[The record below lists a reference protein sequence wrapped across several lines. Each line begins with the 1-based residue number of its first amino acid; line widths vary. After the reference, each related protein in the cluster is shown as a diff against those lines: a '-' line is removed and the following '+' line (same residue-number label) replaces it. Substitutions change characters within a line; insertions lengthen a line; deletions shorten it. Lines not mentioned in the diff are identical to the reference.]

1 MLHSPSRIAGL
12 MLLALTMSACDD
24 SVVITPEEPGTI
36 AATAAAT
43 ADLSTLVTAL
53 QAANLVAT
61 LEGDGPFTVFAPL
74 NSAFAGLDPA
84 VLGGLLEAGNVDL
97 LSRVLTF
104 HVVSGAAVLSTDLSD
119 GQTFTTVE
127 GGELTVGLS
136 SGGVTI
142 NSASVITADVE
153 ASNGVVHI
161 IDAVLLPEDN
171 SAYETA
177 VLTDATTTLAS
188 AALAAGLKDDLS
200 GPGPFTIFAPDNAAF
215 AALPEY
221 TLNALLEA
229 GNIEILQKVLGFHVI
244 VGQTILAG
252 DLTDGAMV
260 TTLQGGDLT
269 VDLSTPTDP
278 KVNGVS
284 ITATDI
290 TVDNGVIHL
299 VDEVILPD
307 FNIVETASITEGFST
322 LVAAVAAGDLVS
334 TLSDEMGSF
343 TVFAPTNDAF
353 ATLGGTVDA
362 LLEAENQGILVDVLT
377 YHVLDSEVASSAL
390 SDGLAVATVEMGDVT
405 FMADAM
411 SPSGFKINGANIT
424 AVDIQTSN
432 GVIHVIDAVLTESMD
447 VVQRAIV
454 TEETATLVDAVV
466 AGDLV
471 STLMGPGPFTVFA
484 PINAAF
490 EALGTTT
497 LEALLD
503 PANQTILQDVL
514 TYHVIPSKVLAADL
528 TDGAMVETVE
538 GGDVTIDLSDPT
550 MPMVNGA
557 NIIATDIMT
566 ENGVIHLIDGVL
578 TESMDI
584 VQRASVTGET
594 ATLVDAVVAG
604 DLVETLQG
612 PGPFTVFAPINAAFE
627 ALGTTTI
634 LELLDP
640 ANQAI
645 LQDVLTYHVIP
656 GKVMA
661 GDLTD
666 GAMVETVEGG
676 DVTIDLS
683 DPTMPMVNG
692 ANIIAT
698 DIVTENGVI
707 HLIDGVLTESM
718 DIVQRAIV
726 TEETAT
732 LVDAV
737 VAGDLV
743 STLQG
748 PGPFTVFAPINAAF
762 EALGT
767 DQLDVLLDPANLA
780 LLQKVLTYHVIP
792 GKVMAG
798 DLTDGA
804 TVATV
809 EGSNVAID
817 LSDPAMPM
825 VNGANIIATDI
836 VTENGVIHL
845 IDGVL
850 TENLNLVDVAVVNGF
865 STLVDLVAQQ
875 GLAGA
880 LSAPDAGLTVF
891 APTNEAF
898 AALSA
903 VPSGQALT
911 DVLTYHVLDSEVA
924 SGDLSDG
931 LQVTNTLLAGGAFTV
946 NISGSDVT
954 ITDGAGNT
962 VNVIITDVPASNG
975 IIHVIDAVLI
985 PTP

>member
-1 MLHSPSRIAGL
+1 MCSS
-12 MLLALTMSACDD
+12 
-24 SVVITPEEPGTI
+24 
-36 AATAAAT
+36 
-43 ADLSTLVTAL
+43 DL
-53 QAANLVAT
+53 
-61 LEGDGPFTVFAPL
+61 
-74 NSAFAGLDPA
+74 
-84 VLGGLLEAGNVDL
+84 
-97 LSRVLTF
+97 
-104 HVVSGAAVLSTDLSD
+104 
-119 GQTFTTVE
+119 
-127 GGELTVGLS
+127 
-136 SGGVTI
+136 
-142 NSASVITADVE
+142 
-153 ASNGVVHI
+153 
-161 IDAVLLPEDN
+161 
-171 SAYETA
+171 
-177 VLTDATTTLAS
+177 
-188 AALAAGLKDDLS
+188 
-200 GPGPFTIFAPDNAAF
+200 
-215 AALPEY
+215 
-221 TLNALLEA
+221 
-229 GNIEILQKVLGFHVI
+229 
-244 VGQTILAG
+244 
-252 DLTDGAMV
+252 
-260 TTLQGGDLT
+260 
-269 VDLSTPTDP
+269 
-278 KVNGVS
+278 
-284 ITATDI
+284 
-290 TVDNGVIHL
+290 
-299 VDEVILPD
+299 
-307 FNIVETASITEGFST
+307 EGFST

-334 TLSDEMGSF
+334 TLSDEMGTF

-353 ATLGGTVDA
+353 SALGGTVDA
-362 LLEAENQGILVDVLT
+362 LLETENQGILVDVLT

-390 SDGLAVATVEMGDVT
+390 SDGLTAATVEMGDVT
-405 FMADAM
+405 FTADGM

-471 STLMGPGPFTVFA
+471 A
-484 PINAAF
+484 
-490 EALGTTT
+490 
-497 LEALLD
+497 
-503 PANQTILQDVL
+503 
-514 TYHVIPSKVLAADL
+514 
-528 TDGAMVETVE
+528 
-538 GGDVTIDLSDPT
+538 
-550 MPMVNGA
+550 
-557 NIIATDIMT
+557 
-566 ENGVIHLIDGVL
+566 
-578 TESMDI
+578 
-584 VQRASVTGET
+584 
-594 ATLVDAVVAG
+594 
-604 DLVETLQG
+604 
-612 PGPFTVFAPINAAFE
+612 
-627 ALGTTTI
+627 
-634 LELLDP
+634 
-640 ANQAI
+640 
-645 LQDVLTYHVIP
+645 
-656 GKVMA
+656 
-661 GDLTD
+661 
-666 GAMVETVEGG
+666 
-676 DVTIDLS
+676 
-683 DPTMPMVNG
+683 
-692 ANIIAT
+692 
-698 DIVTENGVI
+698 
-707 HLIDGVLTESM
+707 
-718 DIVQRAIV
+718 
-726 TEETAT
+726 
-732 LVDAV
+732 
-737 VAGDLV
+737 
-743 STLQG
+743 TLQG

-809 EGSNVAID
+809 EGSNVTID

-975 IIHVIDAVLI
+975 IIHVIDAVLL

>member
-1 MLHSPSRIAGL
+1 MRRLLSSRFNIPFLAA
-12 MLLALTMSACDD
+12 LALSACDD
-24 SVVITPEEPGTI
+24 AVVITPEEPVSI

-43 ADLSTLVTAL
+43 ADLSTLVSAL
-53 QAANLVAT
+53 QAADLVAT

-74 NSAFAGLDPA
+74 NSAFADLDPA
-84 VLGGLLEAGNVDL
+84 VLAGLLEAGNVDL

-104 HVVSGAAVLSTDLSD
+104 HVVAGAAVLSTELSD

-127 GGELTVGLS
+127 GGTLTVGLS
-136 SGGVTI
+136 GGGVSI
-142 NSASVITADVE
+142 NDATVITPDVE

-161 IDAVLLPEDN
+161 IDGVLLPGGND
-171 SAYETA
+171 AYETA
-177 VLTDATTTLAS
+177 VLTGGTTTLAS
-188 AALAAGLKDDLS
+188 AVLAAELADDLA

-215 AALPEY
+215 AALPAY
-221 TLNALLEA
+221 TLNALLDA

-244 VGQTILAG
+244 AGQAIFAG

-334 TLSDEMGSF
+334 TLSDEMGTF

-353 ATLGGTVDA
+353 SALGGTVDA
-362 LLEAENQGILVDVLT
+362 LLETENQGILVDVLT

-390 SDGLAVATVEMGDVT
+390 SDGLTAATVEMGDVT
-405 FMADAM
+405 FTADGM

-471 STLMGPGPFTVFA
+471 STLQGPGPFTVFA

-503 PANQTILQDVL
+503 PANQAILQDVL
-514 TYHVIPSKVLAADL
+514 TYHVIPSKIMAADL
-528 TDGAMVETVE
+528 TDGAMVATVE

-604 DLVETLQG
+604 DLV
-612 PGPFTVFAPINAAFE
+612 A
-627 ALGTTTI
+627 
-634 LELLDP
+634 
-640 ANQAI
+640 
-645 LQDVLTYHVIP
+645 
-656 GKVMA
+656 
-661 GDLTD
+661 
-666 GAMVETVEGG
+666 
-676 DVTIDLS
+676 
-683 DPTMPMVNG
+683 
-692 ANIIAT
+692 
-698 DIVTENGVI
+698 
-707 HLIDGVLTESM
+707 
-718 DIVQRAIV
+718 
-726 TEETAT
+726 
-732 LVDAV
+732 
-737 VAGDLV
+737 
-743 STLQG
+743 TLQG

-809 EGSNVAID
+809 EGSNVTID

-975 IIHVIDAVLI
+975 IIHVIDAVLL

>member
-1 MLHSPSRIAGL
+1 MRRLLSSRFNIPFLAA
-12 MLLALTMSACDD
+12 LALSACDD
-24 SVVITPEEPGTI
+24 AVVITPEEPVSI

-43 ADLSTLVTAL
+43 ADLSTLVSAL
-53 QAANLVAT
+53 QAADLVAT

-74 NSAFAGLDPA
+74 NSAFADLDPA
-84 VLGGLLEAGNVDL
+84 VLAGLLEAGNVDL

-104 HVVSGAAVLSTDLSD
+104 HVVAGAAVLSTELSD

-127 GGELTVGLS
+127 GGTLTVGLS
-136 SGGVTI
+136 GGGVSI
-142 NSASVITADVE
+142 NDATVITPDVE

-161 IDAVLLPEDN
+161 IDGVLLPGGND
-171 SAYETA
+171 AYETA
-177 VLTDATTTLAS
+177 VLTGGTTTLAS
-188 AALAAGLKDDLS
+188 AVLAAELADDLS

-215 AALPEY
+215 AALPAY
-221 TLNALLEA
+221 TLNALLDA

-244 VGQTILAG
+244 AGQAIFAG

-334 TLSDEMGSF
+334 TLSDEMGTF

-353 ATLGGTVDA
+353 SALGGTVDA
-362 LLEAENQGILVDVLT
+362 LLETENQGILVDVLT

-390 SDGLAVATVEMGDVT
+390 SDGLTAATVEMGDVT
-405 FMADAM
+405 FTADGM

-471 STLMGPGPFTVFA
+471 STLQGPGPFTVFA

-503 PANQTILQDVL
+503 PANQAILQDVL
-514 TYHVIPSKVLAADL
+514 TYHVIPSKIMAADL
-528 TDGAMVETVE
+528 TDGAMVATVE

-604 DLVETLQG
+604 DLV
-612 PGPFTVFAPINAAFE
+612 A
-627 ALGTTTI
+627 
-634 LELLDP
+634 
-640 ANQAI
+640 
-645 LQDVLTYHVIP
+645 
-656 GKVMA
+656 
-661 GDLTD
+661 
-666 GAMVETVEGG
+666 
-676 DVTIDLS
+676 
-683 DPTMPMVNG
+683 
-692 ANIIAT
+692 
-698 DIVTENGVI
+698 
-707 HLIDGVLTESM
+707 
-718 DIVQRAIV
+718 
-726 TEETAT
+726 
-732 LVDAV
+732 
-737 VAGDLV
+737 
-743 STLQG
+743 TLQG

-809 EGSNVAID
+809 EGSNVTID

-975 IIHVIDAVLI
+975 IIHVIDAVLL

>member
-1 MLHSPSRIAGL
+1 MFRSLPFRAAT
-12 MLLALTMSACDD
+12 LLFVAMTITACDD
-24 SVVITPEEPGTI
+24 AVVITPEEPVTI
-36 AATAAAT
+36 AATAAIT
-43 ADLSTLVTAL
+43 GDLSTLVSAL
-53 QAANLVAT
+53 QAADLVTT

-84 VLGGLLEAGNVDL
+84 VLDGLLEAGNVDL
-97 LSRVLTF
+97 LTRILTF
-104 HVVSGAAVLSTDLSD
+104 HVVAGAGVLSTELSD

-127 GGELTVGLS
+127 GGTLTVGLGG
-136 SGGVTI
+136 GGVTI
-142 NSASVITADVE
+142 NDANVITADIE
-153 ASNGVVHI
+153 ASNGVIHI
-161 IDAVLLPEDN
+161 IDAVLVPGDN
-171 SAYETA
+171 NAYETA
-177 VLTDATTTLAS
+177 VLTDGTTTLAS
-188 AALAAGLKDDLS
+188 AVLAAELDDDLS
-200 GPGPFTIFAPDNAAF
+200 GTGPFTIFAPDNAAF

-221 TLNALLEA
+221 TLNALLQA
-229 GNIEILQKVLGFHVI
+229 GNIDILQKVLGLHVI
-244 VGQTILAG
+244 AGQTILAA
-252 DLTDGAMV
+252 DLADGAMV

-269 VDLSTPTDP
+269 VDLSDPTDP

-290 TVDNGVIHL
+290 TVENGVIHL
-299 VDEVILPD
+299 VDEVILPQ

-334 TLSDEMGSF
+334 TLSDEAESF

-353 ATLGGTVDA
+353 ALLGGTVDA
-362 LLEAENQGILVDVLT
+362 LLETANQSILVDVLT
-377 YHVLDSEVASSAL
+377 YHVLGTEVASSAL
-390 SDGLAVATVEMGDVT
+390 TDGLTAATVEMGDVT
-405 FMADAM
+405 FTADAM

-471 STLMGPGPFTVFA
+471 STLQGTGPFTVFA

-497 LEALLD
+497 IEALLD
-503 PANQTILQDVL
+503 PANQAILQDVL
-514 TYHVIPSKVLAADL
+514 TYHVIPSKVMAADL
-528 TDGAMVETVE
+528 TDGAMVATVE

-557 NIIATDIMT
+557 
-566 ENGVIHLIDGVL
+566 
-578 TESMDI
+578 
-584 VQRASVTGET
+584 
-594 ATLVDAVVAG
+594 
-604 DLVETLQG
+604 
-612 PGPFTVFAPINAAFE
+612 
-627 ALGTTTI
+627 
-634 LELLDP
+634 
-640 ANQAI
+640 
-645 LQDVLTYHVIP
+645 
-656 GKVMA
+656 K
-661 GDLTD
+661 
-666 GAMVETVEGG
+666 
-676 DVTIDLS
+676 
-683 DPTMPMVNG
+683 
-692 ANIIAT
+692 IIAT

-718 DIVQRAIV
+718 DVVQRAIV

-748 PGPFTVFAPINAAF
+748 TGPFTVFAPINAAF

-792 GKVMAG
+792 SKVMAA

-804 TVATV
+804 MVATV
-809 EGSNVAID
+809 EGSDVTID
-817 LSDPAMPM
+817 LSDPTMPM
-825 VNGANIIATDI
+825 VNGAKIIATDI

-875 GLAGA
+875 GLDDA
-880 LSAPDAGLTVF
+880 LSAPGAGLTVF

-946 NISGSDVT
+946 NISGSAVT

-975 IIHVIDAVLI
+975 IIHVIDAVLL